1 MTKQQYEN
9 LLRFLAEEYAHFKYQ
24 DDAVEWNETKQEHVF
39 RREVNSWINYE
50 IENLRM
56 TLEMYNCKPK
66 KENIITKFIKLWKK
80 KK

>member
-24 DDAVEWNETKQEHVF
+24 DDAVEWNETEQKHVF
-39 RREVNSWINYE
+39 RREVKSWINYE

-56 TLEMYNCKPK
+56 TFEMYNCKPK
-66 KENIITKFIKLWKK
+66 KENIIKRIINKLKIK
-80 KK
+80 